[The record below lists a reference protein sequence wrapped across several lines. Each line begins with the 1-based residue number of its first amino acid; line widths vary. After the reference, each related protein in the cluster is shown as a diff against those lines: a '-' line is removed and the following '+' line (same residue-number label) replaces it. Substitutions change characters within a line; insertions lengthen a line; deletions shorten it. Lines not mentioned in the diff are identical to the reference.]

1 MAQPFLAGHPSMVFG
16 DLGQAGDNLTASVT
30 SRVVQG
36 NPEHTFI
43 AVMRVIMTGFIWLFA
58 CLGGVRRLHKGR
70 RDITYI
76 LLAVAAFPLI
86 IVQQYGGEMFLRI
99 YLFTLPLMV
108 FFAATFFYTT
118 HRFFIRGT
126 SRWMTVAIICTNLVL
141 LGGFLFTR
149 YGNERVDYMTYAEVA
164 GVRYLYNIAP
174 SDSLFIGGWDDTPWQ
189 FQDYEKYTC
198 YSMASILPDAVVTSN
213 VNAIVRFI
221 GSQKHSAA
229 YMVFTRGQKAWAYS
243 LSGLPPGSL
252 EHLEDALL
260 KSRKFKMVYSNPD
273 VQILMFLEQ
282 PKGSAK

>member
-1 MAQPFLAGHPSMVFG
+1 MVQLGIGRRRLQWLGRFSFLVQRPYEWLTATDTLHTPIESRQRAALLAMVLLMFACIVYSHPLTPFFVLASVTALVFFRRCTPRWLPLLMAIIIALWLMCMAQPFLAGHPSMVFG

-108 FFAATFFYTT
+108 FFAATSTT
-118 HRFFIRGT
+118 
-126 SRWMTVAIICTNLVL
+126 
-141 LGGFLFTR
+141 
-149 YGNERVDYMTYAEVA
+149 
-164 GVRYLYNIAP
+164 
-174 SDSLFIGGWDDTPWQ
+174 
-189 FQDYEKYTC
+189 
-198 YSMASILPDAVVTSN
+198 
-213 VNAIVRFI
+213 
-221 GSQKHSAA
+221 
-229 YMVFTRGQKAWAYS
+229 
-243 LSGLPPGSL
+243 
-252 EHLEDALL
+252 
-260 KSRKFKMVYSNPD
+260 
-273 VQILMFLEQ
+273 
-282 PKGSAK
+282 